1 MSASKK
7 HKPAK
12 PPATFA
18 FQLLA
23 AMLAASMLPLLLL
36 SMSAAHTLRT
46 HMQEMSDVTSQ
57 TTERVY
63 LQMYDSNIEEQAES
77 IDSEMRNV
85 EDAVLVAKSYA
96 EALFAGG
103 DGEKIEPLEFDY
115 DAALGR
121 YVERNPDGK
130 GVVSILSPRSVQPTE
145 SQARDFAL
153 IRSLFPIFESVI
165 ARNSNIV
172 LMYYI
177 HPDDG
182 SYYYPEYEGP
192 EPPLNPVQIRNLTT
206 YSFYTD
212 ALQVP
217 PGVRQVA
224 WTSPYLDITPRGWMF
239 TATTPVYDER
249 GVLKGIVAADVT
261 IDRFVGNVLDRTF
274 QDDNGYAFLLDRQF
288 ELIAAQRQGLA
299 ELGTLNLAELFGG
312 EAPNRYRSM
321 TLNGEAKAVFSRY
334 IPSTDWILGYIVP
347 ERKML
352 EPISIAAR
360 SASRQAQ
367 EELVFQLAVL
377 FAFAAAVCV
386 AVSFYL
392 RSRVTRPVKLLM
404 RAFSEAREGVF
415 TERLQDTR
423 SYEFN
428 RLLLSFNEMNQ
439 QIRELL
445 DEQTALNQRLED
457 IVERRT
463 VQLRD
468 TNEELERRIEELL
481 RVEQWRKS
489 LFMNISHDLKTP
501 ITLIQGYIE
510 AIRDGTI
517 PAENIG
523 LFLDRIHEGIRTI
536 TKFIRNLTDLSLLE
550 NREAVVNFASF
561 EASAFAADAA
571 SRWRDYFGLGQRPF
585 AAKLDDE
592 RIYVQGDPYLLTRA
606 VDNLI
611 DNAAKYSDESA
622 PIAFEFERAER
633 ELRFRVIDEG
643 EGIPEEAMPYIFQ
656 SFYRVDRS
664 RNSHVPGSGLGLS
677 IAKEI
682 AAIHGGDLTV
692 AANPAGRG
700 SVFTL
705 SLPAPPPK

>member
-1 MSASKK
+1 
-7 HKPAK
+7 
-12 PPATFA
+12 
-18 FQLLA
+18 
-23 AMLAASMLPLLLL
+23 MLAASILPLLLL
-36 SMSAAHTLRT
+36 SMSAGHTLRT
-46 HMQEMSDVTSQ
+46 QMQEISDVTSQ

-77 IDSEMRNV
+77 IDSEMRKV

-96 EALFAGG
+96 EALFAGKEG
-103 DGEKIEPLEFDY
+103 NGTEPILEFDY
-115 DAALGR
+115 DVSQGR
-121 YVERNPDGK
+121 FVNRHQSGE
-130 GVVSILSPRSVQPTE
+130 GVVSIRSPRSVRPTE
-145 SQARDFAL
+145 AQARDFAL
-153 IRSLFPIFESVI
+153 MQSLFPIFESVV

-182 SYYYPEYEGP
+182 SYYYPEYDGP
-192 EPPLNPVQIRNLTT
+192 EPSPNPIHIRNLTT

-217 PGVRQVA
+217 PGVNQVA

-239 TATTPVYDER
+239 TATAPVYDEQGRLR
-249 GVLKGIVAADVT
+249 GTVAADVT
-261 IDRFVGNVLDRTF
+261 IDRFVGNVLDRAF
-274 QDDNGYAFLLDRQF
+274 QDEDGYAFLLDQQH

-347 ERKML
+347 EREML
-352 EPISIAAR
+352 EPVFSAAR
-360 SASRQAQ
+360 AAS
-367 EELVFQLAVL
+367 EEARKKLFLQLAAL
-377 FAFAAAVCV
+377 FAFSAAVCV
-386 AVSFYL
+386 AVAFYL

-404 RAFSEAREGVF
+404 HAFSEAREGVF

-428 RLLLSFNEMNQ
+428 RLLHSFNEMNRK
-439 QIRELL
+439 IRRLI
-445 DEQTALNQRLED
+445 DEQTALNHRLED

-463 VQLRD
+463 VQLRA

-481 RVEQWRKS
+481 RMEQWRKS

-517 PAENIG
+517 PAENAG
-523 LFLDRIHEGIRTI
+523 MFLDRIHEGIQTI
-536 TKFIRNLTDLSLLE
+536 TRFIRNLTDLSLLE
-550 NREAVVNFASF
+550 NREAVVNFAPLD
-561 EASAFAADAA
+561 ASAFADEVA
-571 SRWRDYFGLGQRPF
+571 SRWRDYFGLGQRRF
-585 AAKLDDE
+585 AAKLE
-592 RIYVQGDPYLLTRA
+592 GGRIDVQGDKYLLTRA
-606 VDNLI
+606 LDNLI
-611 DNAAKYSDESA
+611 DNAAKYSDDSS
-622 PIAFEFERAER
+622 PIAFEFEHAGS
-633 ELRFRVIDEG
+633 ELRFRVVDEG
-643 EGIPEEAMPYIFQ
+643 VGIPEEAMPYIFQ

-682 AAIHGGDLTV
+682 AAIHGGELTV

-700 SVFTL
+700 CVFTL
-705 SLPAPPPK
+705 SLPAPPPEQAAILKRREFLDDQRIK